1 VSKRYELRTG
11 RRTVVD
17 GDRVV
22 LAAIEVEALRACLAN
37 ERDMGYPVIHLTQ
50 SVRTYEDQRYR
61 RFPWSTARALERWG
75 YLVRDDVELVGAS
88 RRSQVSGVMRI
99 TEAGRR
105 YLRLAEA
112 SDT

>member
-1 VSKRYELRTG
+1 M
-11 RRTVVD
+11 D
-17 GDRVV
+17 GDQVA
-22 LAAIEVEALRACLAN
+22 LAAIEVEALKACLAN
-37 ERDMGYPVIHLTQ
+37 ERDMGYPIIYLTQ
-50 SVRTYEDQRYR
+50 SSRTDEDRRYR
-61 RFPWSTARALERWG
+61 RFPGTSARALERWG
-75 YLVRDDVELVGAS
+75 YLERDDTELVGAS